1 LGRPA
6 PAKEISTFALRPKLR
21 KIHVPKNKRS
31 ASAGKDISSMP
42 RHFASFKIY
51 SATGPNV

>member
-21 KIHVPKNKRS
+21 KIHVPKNKRLEG
-31 ASAGKDISSMP
+31 AGKDISLNA
-42 RHFASFKIY
+42 HAY
-51 SATGPNV
+51 